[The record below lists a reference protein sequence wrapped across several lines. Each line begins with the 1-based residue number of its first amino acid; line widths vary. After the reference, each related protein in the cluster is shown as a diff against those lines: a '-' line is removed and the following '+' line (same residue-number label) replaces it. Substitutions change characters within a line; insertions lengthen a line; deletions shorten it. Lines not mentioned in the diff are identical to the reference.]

1 MFWSFKKCIFIECF
15 VICVEYS
22 ATMQNRL
29 YWKWEE
35 GMDMDP
41 NGTVIERSSDP
52 KKAPNAATL
61 VAYIEK
67 KQTVA

>member
-1 MFWSFKKCIFIECF
+1 
-15 VICVEYS
+15 
-22 ATMQNRL
+22 MQNRL